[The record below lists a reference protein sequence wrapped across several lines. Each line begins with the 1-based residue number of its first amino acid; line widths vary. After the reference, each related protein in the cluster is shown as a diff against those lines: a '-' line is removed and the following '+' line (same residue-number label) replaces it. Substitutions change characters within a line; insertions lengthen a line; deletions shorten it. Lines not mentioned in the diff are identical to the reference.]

1 MTFINY
7 QCRITIYQLS
17 YKECPISNNQFI
29 FFLKLNRNA
38 IQMKENII
46 EKKSFDFAIEIVA
59 TYKYLTFEQ
68 REFILSKQLLRSG
81 TSIGANI
88 TEAIGGQS
96 SKDFIHKLKISR
108 KETNE
113 TLYWLKL
120 LEATNYLKVE
130 LATNMIKSCME
141 LLKILTAIIKT
152 MEAKLK

>member
-1 MTFINY
+1 MTLVNY
-7 QCRITIYQLS
+7 QCRITNYQLS
-17 YKECPISNNQFI
+17 YTEFSISNNQFI
-29 FFLKLNRNA
+29 FFIILNRNT

-59 TYKYLTFEQ
+59 IYKYLTFEQ
-68 REFILSKQLLRSG
+68 KEFILSKQLLRSG

-120 LEATNYLKVE
+120 LEATNYLKLE
-130 LATNMIKSCME
+130 LSTNVIKSCME

-152 MEAKLK
+152 METKVK

>member
-1 MTFINY
+1 
-7 QCRITIYQLS
+7 
-17 YKECPISNNQFI
+17 
-29 FFLKLNRNA
+29 
-38 IQMKENII
+38 MKENII

-68 REFILSKQLLRSG
+68 REFTLSKQLLRSG

-88 TEAIGGQS
+88 AEAIGGQS

-152 MEAKLK
+152 MEAKLT

>member
-1 MTFINY
+1 MTLANY
-7 QCRITIYQLS
+7 QCRITNYQLS
-17 YKECPISNNQFI
+17 YTEFSISNNQFI
-29 FFLKLNRNA
+29 FFINLNRNT

-46 EKKSFDFAIEIVA
+46 EKKSFDFAIETVA
-59 TYKYLTFEQ
+59 IYKYLTFEQ
-68 REFILSKQLLRSG
+68 KEFILSKQLLRSG

-96 SKDFIHKLKISR
+96 SKDFIRKLKISR

-120 LEATNYLKVE
+120 LEANNYLKVE
-130 LATNMIKSCME
+130 LSTNMIKSRME